1 MKKPLLFILFF
12 ISSYNLFSQNILKD
26 YKTVFYQEVTFETD
40 DYKMYLVRCF
50 SREDILKLK
59 VRVFNKTKDVI
70 YIKPEDFKF
79 NIEGKTVQIKG
90 RPLVA
95 FPEDEDSQLIDITGN
110 GDMRVEKFEITLN
123 GLYKISLNSE
133 IYETP
138 NSDGKRVKEVVTGPF
153 NCTKTAG
160 QTNKEKSFWKF
171 ECVYSGD
178 KIGIL
183 DPNKSSAI
191 MSTGKENSNGFPK
204 PQIHVLEKGQTAV
217 MTVEFRK
224 QATLG
229 NLTDGYEI
237 KWNNTFKSSP
247 YTPLK
252 VINIPMVADMTK
264 SEK

>member
-1 MKKPLLFILFF
+1 MKKYLTLTLLVTGLNI
-12 ISSYNLFSQNILKD
+12 FSQNTLKD

-70 YIKPEDFKF
+70 YIKPEEFKF
-79 NIEGKTVQIKG
+79 NIEGKTLHVKG

-95 FPEDEDSQLIDITGN
+95 FPEDEDSQLIDITGS
-110 GDMRVEKFEITLN
+110 GDMRIEKFELTLS
-123 GLYKISLNSE
+123 GVYKVSLNSE
-133 IYETP
+133 IYEAP
-138 NSDGKRVKEVVTGPF
+138 NTDGKKGKEVTAGPF
-153 NCTKTAG
+153 SCTKTVG
-160 QTNKEKSFWKF
+160 QTNKEKSFSKL

-191 MSTGKENSNGFPK
+191 MSTGKENTNGFPK
-204 PQIHVLEKGQTAV
+204 PQIHILEKGDVAT
-217 MTVEFRK
+217 MTIEFRK
-224 QATLG
+224 QATTG
-229 NLTDGYEI
+229 DLTDGYDI
-237 KWNNTFKSSP
+237 KWNDTFKASG

-252 VINIPMVADMTK
+252 VISVPMVADMTK